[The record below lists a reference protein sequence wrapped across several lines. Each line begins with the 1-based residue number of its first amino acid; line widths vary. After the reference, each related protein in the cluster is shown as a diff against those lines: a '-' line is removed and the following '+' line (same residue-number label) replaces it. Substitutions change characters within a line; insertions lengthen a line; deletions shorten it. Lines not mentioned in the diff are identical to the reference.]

1 VNLLRV
7 REASFRDRYNIYDLI
22 DSLHNVP
29 LKSSDEIA
37 NFNKI
42 LTEYIKNPNI
52 KIFVAEE
59 NLLDSVEIC
68 GFLSLFVK
76 PILFYSYNVCHIEDI
91 VIKDEYKGK
100 GVGAELL
107 EAAINYG
114 KRVKCKY
121 ITVSIEG
128 GDPMTK
134 KFYKACG
141 FAENSLEMK
150 YYL

>member
-1 VNLLRV
+1 MRV

-52 KIFVAEE
+52 NIFVAEE
-59 NLLDSVEIC
+59 NLLDSVELC

-76 PILFYSYNVCHIEDI
+76 PDCF
-91 VIKDEYKGK
+91 
-100 GVGAELL
+100 
-107 EAAINYG
+107 
-114 KRVKCKY
+114 
-121 ITVSIEG
+121 TV
-128 GDPMTK
+128 TTCATLK
-134 KFYKACG
+134 T
-141 FAENSLEMK
+141 
-150 YYL
+150 

>member
-7 REASFRDRYNIYDLI
+7 REASFRDRYSIYDLI

-29 LKSSDEIA
+29 LKSPEEIS
-37 NFNKI
+37 NFNKV

-68 GFLSLFVK
+68 GFLSLFIK

-100 GVGAELL
+100 GVGAGLL
-107 EAAINYG
+107 ETAINYG
-114 KRVKCKY
+114 KRIKCKY

-134 KFYKACG
+134 RFYKACG